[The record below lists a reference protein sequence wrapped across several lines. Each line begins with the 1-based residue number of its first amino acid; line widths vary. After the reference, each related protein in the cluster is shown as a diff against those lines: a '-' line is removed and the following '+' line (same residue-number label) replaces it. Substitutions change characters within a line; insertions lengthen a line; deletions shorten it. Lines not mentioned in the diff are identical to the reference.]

1 MAVFVEPQPE
11 LLHYGIFRLTVLAIY
26 GFDAEHALHLYSF
39 GCGYYG
45 EIASVG
51 ELPALRV
58 LYLDS
63 CSAVGALG
71 LALGGGGGV
80 PLVTAVE
87 ARCHAL
93 CVAYGIVTAA
103 TLCWNRVCGLIGRR
117 VIGSGCLALPTASAC
132 CNGCGAGLV
141 PRSGRLKW
149 RSDAPPSSPPR

>member
-11 LLHYGIFRLTVLAIY
+11 LLHYGIFRLAVLAIY

-39 GCGYYG
+39 GCGDYG

-71 LALGGGGGV
+71 LALGGGGRV
-80 PLVTAVE
+80 PLVTSVE

-93 CVAYGIVTAA
+93 CVAYGEVVQGVTEAPLLLRFGDWRQPFIDGCHLVLESCVRSHRSKSDWVWVSCFA
-103 TLCWNRVCGLIGRR
+103 DCFGL
-117 VIGSGCLALPTASAC
+117 L
-132 CNGCGAGLV
+132 
-141 PRSGRLKW
+141 
-149 RSDAPPSSPPR
+149 